1 MHHTCL
7 PPASRQGPLSHCQR
21 PLGSKT
27 TTRSCHTTSHRA
39 GHTIRRHPERSV
51 ILLLTSNS
59 NKYYI
64 KQSYM
69 NYSQL
74 KLPSNPLAIG
84 AIEYISG
91 SDEKWGHRY
100 AITDVPKIFNSDV
113 LEIFK
118 NLNITPY
125 CVVIPK
131 WKVDMISTPQ
141 ELTTSRFCTPIH
153 SDYFQINGHRYSY
166 PCAINWE
173 LNNDAYVTWSFWNAH
188 NNENVSYQNETFA
201 AQIGPLPFN
210 KTYLNGTRFDE
221 KSTLLEQ
228 VDLQPFTPYLVNTSM
243 PHCVEFNVPSERRLA
258 LSLRFNIEDI
268 ATWEQAV
275 QIFKNYFV

>member
-1 MHHTCL
+1 
-7 PPASRQGPLSHCQR
+7 
-21 PLGSKT
+21 
-27 TTRSCHTTSHRA
+27 
-39 GHTIRRHPERSV
+39 
-51 ILLLTSNS
+51 
-59 NKYYI
+59 
-64 KQSYM
+64 M

-74 KLPSNPLAIG
+74 KLPSNPLTTG

-91 SDEKWGHRY
+91 SNEKWNHRY

-113 LEIFK
+113 LRIFK

-131 WKVDMISTPQ
+131 WKVDMIKTPQ
-141 ELTTSRFCTPIH
+141 EVVTSRYCTPIH
-153 SDYFQINGHRYSY
+153 SDYFQIDDRLFVY

-173 LNNDAYVTWSFWNAH
+173 LNDDAQVTWSFWKAH
-188 NNENVSYQNETFA
+188 SNENVFYPNETFVA
-201 AQIGPLPFN
+201 PIGPLPFN
-210 KTYLNGTRFDE
+210 KTYLYGTRFKK

-228 VDLQPFTPYLVNTSM
+228 VDLQPFTPYLVNTSI

-268 ATWEQAV
+268 GTWEQAV